1 MENKYTVLKNDDLNK
16 YHTSS
21 TIEFI
26 ERAGDA
32 INERRIS
39 EGKNVNTYIVINT
52 VEPYASEVIDILKR
66 NGHLN

>member
-1 MENKYTVLKNDDLNK
+1 MKTKYTVLKNDDLNK
-16 YHTSS
+16 YHTAS

-26 ERAGDA
+26 EKAGDA

-52 VEPYASEVIDILKR
+52 DEPFVNEVIDILKR
-66 NGHLN
+66 NGHLI